1 VRLGPEASRRGYRI
15 ASYEVLGSTSDEA
28 LSRAR
33 AGEAGGKT
41 GGLWIVAGEQTA
53 GRGRLGRPWAS
64 PHGNLHASL
73 LLVDPTTPRLAPQL
87 GFVAGIALIDALQA
101 SAPSAP
107 VQLKWPNDVLSGGAK
122 LAGVLVEGATLS
134 SGQFAACIGFG
145 VDCAHNPTGLAYPA
159 TNLAAL
165 GINCTPE
172 RLLEALAESCAH
184 WLDIWAAGAGFSNI
198 RAQWL
203 AHAAS
208 LGAPIRVGRGDHVL
222 EGVFETIDDDGRL
235 ILATPSGRTALEAG
249 ELFPSGVALTNG

>member
-1 VRLGPEASRRGYRI
+1 MQLGPEASRRGYRV

-28 LSRAR
+28 LARVR
-33 AGEAGGKT
+33 AGEA

-53 GRGRLGRPWAS
+53 GRGRFGRAWSS
-64 PHGNLHASL
+64 PRGNLHASL

-87 GFVAGIALIDALQA
+87 GFVAGIALIEALHV
-101 SAPSAP
+101 SAPSVP
-107 VQLKWPNDVLSGGAK
+107 VQLKWPNDVLSQGAK
-122 LAGVLVEGATLS
+122 LAGVLVEGATLAN
-134 SGQFAACIGFG
+134 GKFAACIGFG
-145 VDCAHNPTGLAYPA
+145 VDCAHNPSGLAYPA

-172 RLLEALAESCAH
+172 RLFVALAESCAH
-184 WLDIWAAGAGFSNI
+184 WLDIWAGGAGFSKI

-249 ELFPSGVALTNG
+249 ELFPSGAALTNG